1 MEDKTKKFENYKK
14 FLDVV
19 GRDLNRIF
27 EFQKEYIHCK
37 QGCSYCCRKGD
48 YPISRI
54 EYEYLMEGFEKLD
67 YNLKE
72 QIKANIKK
80 TKQDNQESYICPFL
94 IDDSCSL
101 YNYRPLVCRTFGVL
115 TEDSS
120 GNPSFPFC
128 ATKGLNFSEIYDK
141 EKNHL
146 SVELVEKNHFKV
158 FPRIFRLNNKVIM
171 NIPLA
176 KELNIDFGEAKKMI
190 DFL

>member
-1 MEDKTKKFENYKK
+1 MENKTNKFENYEK